1 MKGRVFPGVL
11 IVIPRTRE
19 LEPGPYTLEIARLKV
34 PFQTAVRNALK
45 LVRDGDQVKD
55 PKLIVDEDR
64 CQRGP
69 NGRPLVRV
77 TPGVPYLTRKEWEA
91 KQDV

>member
-1 MKGRVFPGVL
+1 MFPGCLV
-11 IVIPRTRE
+11 VVPRTRE
-19 LEPGPYTLEIARLKV
+19 LSPGPYTLEIARLKV

-45 LVRDGDQVKD
+45 LVGVGDQVKD

-69 NGRPLVRV
+69 NGRPLARV
-77 TPGVPYLTRKEWEA
+77 TPGVPYLSKAEWEA
-91 KQDV
+91 KSHG